1 MIMEHS
7 IDMESENCNGYQE
20 LNEIVLND
28 TSVEEKSNVPV
39 SELVN
44 NGDAGTNISAGRVL
58 LAEDSTDIGDTSRVS
73 TPAVSTQDP
82 DQTDAASVYSLFM
95 ERDARYFFQ
104 HPYSRLAVAYL
115 VVIANF
121 LVYAEDPVAHSVKE
135 SHVPVIGNDFS
146 FLFTK
151 YPRNRLTKLKFILWM
166 CGIISGLVLGK
177 LLFHE
182 MLFKRYF
189 KLKMF
194 QKSHGSWMTMFMT
207 VLVCLLIFSYIY
219 NGCLY
224 IAGEEAQEYI
234 ITTAMG
240 ITNGFFMKGAA
251 CGTWCGD
258 FFTAWMVTD
267 IMLQEKLYP
276 HWAHNIRKWWKEGF
290 HRIVLFWTS
299 MSATTFIVVFII
311 ATDYINWDRL
321 NHGFLPSNELTRSF
335 GASFIL
341 VMDIIIVT
349 QDWDFP
355 HFINNLEIKLPGMN
369 RPEFRFY
376 APKFISENWHIH
388 ITGKWFNYGILFC
401 VIILDL
407 NMWKNQLFYKPYD
420 YGQYVGADNR
430 IYTVLSTEQLGI
442 HNESMVSFEWRNSTI
457 NPETNKTFVM
467 EDPVMNSRFMN
478 YSMATKSIA
487 FIPCLLA
494 FVALGVTV
502 SVFGRFKPT
511 KEDPYAGRLK
521 KRKRKRFSFFRKSK
535 RTSPESDTT
544 FVGMTDYLQELVRWH
559 FTTK

>member
-1 MIMEHS
+1 MEP
-7 IDMESENCNGYQE
+7 DNCKGYQE
-20 LNEIVLND
+20 VNLND
-28 TSVEEKSNVPV
+28 VALNNIKQDEEKNSHAP
-39 SELVN
+39 EIVN
-44 NGDAGTNISAGRVL
+44 NGDTNVRLPAERVL
-58 LAEDSTDIGDTSRVS
+58 LTDEHSDMGDTTRVS
-73 TPAVSTQDP
+73 TPVVSTQDP

-104 HPYSRLAVAYL
+104 HPYSRLIVAYL

-151 YPRNRLTKLKFILWM
+151 YPKNHWSVIKFIFWM
-166 CGIISGLVLGK
+166 CGIFTGLVLGK

-182 MLFKRYF
+182 LLFKRYF

-207 VLVCLLIFSYIY
+207 TLVCLLIFSYLY
-219 NGCLY
+219 NAFLLIG
-224 IAGEEAQEYI
+224 GESTEGYD

-240 ITNGFFMKGAA
+240 ITNGLFMKGAA

-276 HWAHNIRKWWKEGF
+276 HWAHNIRKWWKEGY
-290 HRIVLFWTS
+290 HRIVLFWTM
-299 MSATTFIVVFII
+299 MSATTFVVVFII

-341 VMDIIIVT
+341 VMDILIVT

-376 APKFISENWHIH
+376 APKILRKDNWHIH
-388 ITGKWFNYGILFC
+388 ITGKWFNYGILFL

-407 NMWKNQLFYKPYD
+407 NMWKNQLFYVPYD
-420 YGQYVGADNR
+420 YGQYVGPDNR
-430 IYTVLSTEQLGI
+430 IYTVLSTEQLSI
-442 HNESMVSFEWRNSTI
+442 HNETMVSFEWRNTTF
-457 NPETNKTFVM
+457 NPLTNKTFVM

-502 SVFGRFKPT
+502 TVFGRFKPT

-535 RTSPESDTT
+535 RTSPESDST
-544 FVGMTDYLQELVRWH
+544 FVVFKAMTKTEV
-559 FTTK
+559 